1 MQNLIRDAWDGA
13 ADIIASIAASAAD
26 ALVTLY
32 AAMCALPLP
41 VAVLAC
47 AAGAALFHAIDQR
60 AQRRNR

>member
-26 ALVTLY
+26 ALATLY

-47 AAGAALFHAIDQR
+47 AMGAALFHAIDQR

>member
-1 MQNLIRDAWDGA
+1 MQNLIRDAWEGA
-13 ADIIASIAASAAD
+13 AHIVTDIAASAAD

-41 VAVLAC
+41 IAVLAC

-60 AQRRNR
+60 AQRRDR

>member
-1 MQNLIRDAWDGA
+1 MQNLIRDAWEGT
-13 ADIIASIAASAAD
+13 ADTVLAIAASAAD
-26 ALVTLY
+26 AILTLY

-60 AQRRNR
+60 AQRRDR

>member
-47 AAGAALFHAIDQR
+47 AAGAALFHTIDQR
-60 AQRRNR
+60 NQRRNR

>member
-1 MQNLIRDAWDGA
+1 MMHLIRDAWEGA
-13 ADIIASIAASAAD
+13 ADIVTSIAASAAD

-47 AAGAALFHAIDQR
+47 AAGAALFHTIDQR